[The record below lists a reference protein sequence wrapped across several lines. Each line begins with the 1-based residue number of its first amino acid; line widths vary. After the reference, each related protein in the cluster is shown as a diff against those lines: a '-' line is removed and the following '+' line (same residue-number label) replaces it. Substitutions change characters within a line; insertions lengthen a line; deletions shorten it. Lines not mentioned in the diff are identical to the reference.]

1 MGNIKEMFR
10 VLVIVCALFLVP
22 NNVDAADISSANSL
36 RETFNGKNATING
49 TSITLTGNVELLN
62 PEWTENLAET
72 KYDVINFSGEN
83 YTLNLNGF
91 TLKTQEIYVV
101 DGVLTIN
108 DTTGEGKIDTEV
120 DYINTEEE
128 GKIII
133 NNGTFEYVGNLGEL
147 VINNGTIDHIQN
159 YGTLVIENG
168 TFGSLGQMG
177 DAEIK
182 GGTFTSY
189 ASEEDWGTF
198 EHFTSIDLDM
208 GTTIIS
214 GGEFKKSNLDFAFVV
229 QSRNPVDSTSI
240 NQTVPSGYL
249 PIYGSYMLKSND
261 CWKDEETQ
269 ETICNYVGEFGSLK
283 IIEDETEEILNS
295 LAPNGIWNIKSA
307 KPKDMANSEFLL
319 SAVANKSNLPEG
331 YSFMAWVEPSEE
343 FNPEFAALHL
353 YYEGRLLESKSVKVV
368 YNEPSDLIV
377 EEVNSVISKINDY
390 TQGKHSIETGF
401 RVEDLY
407 LINYLTAS
415 QKGIDASS
423 ALNFSKYLIELTNGS
438 NISYKYDDRLG
449 SMPTTGLW
457 QYSGGQVVV
466 FFDGMAIDTTIAG
479 LTTNHVLYIPMDTED
494 TDEAKINAALKRI
507 KEYLGTTDGITIEVG
522 GTLESLNIVPMN
534 ITWNQY
540 GFIDEQNAGNNY
552 YNITINGKTYRFVIC
567 KKENLETPT
576 YLGSDILSNIYI
588 TSDSSELSL
597 DTALKV
603 KEVATKDME
612 KVLGTTDYVAY
623 DISLYSNT
631 KGVNVTKLE
640 NGKFIVS
647 IPVPEKLK
655 NKTLTVYY
663 INSKGEKEEHLITV
677 KDGMASF
684 ETDHF
689 STYALVDSSVINNP
703 ATGDN
708 IMIIFIIGG
717 ISLVA
722 LTGTLLYFIKQKRNA

>member
-1 MGNIKEMFR
+1 MGNIKKMFR
-10 VLVIVCALFLVP
+10 VLVIACALFLVP
-22 NNVDAADISSANSL
+22 NNVDAADISSANTL

-49 TSITLTGNVELLN
+49 TSITLTGDVEFLSPN
-62 PEWTENLAET
+62 WAENSEET
-72 KYDVINFSGEN
+72 KYDIINFSGEN
-83 YTLNLNGF
+83 YTLDLNGF
-91 TLKTQEIYVV
+91 TLKAQEVYVV

-108 DTTGEGKIDTEV
+108 DTAGEGKIDTEV
-120 DYINTEEE
+120 DYINTEED
-128 GKIII
+128 GKMII
-133 NNGTFEYVGNLGEL
+133 NNGNFEYVGNLGEL

-214 GGEFKKSNLDFAFVV
+214 GGEFKKSNLDFAFVI
-229 QSRNPVDSTSI
+229 QSRNSIDSTSI
-240 NQTVPSGYL
+240 DQTVASGYL
-249 PIYGSYMLKSND
+249 PIFGSYMLKSND

-269 ETICNYVGEFGSLK
+269 ETICNYVGAFGSLK
-283 IIEDETEEILNS
+283 IIEDETDEILS
-295 LAPNGIWNIKSA
+295 ELAPNNIWNIKSA

-319 SAVANKSNLPEG
+319 SAIANNSGLPDG
-331 YSFMAWVEPSEE
+331 YQIMAWAKPGEE
-343 FNPEFAALHL
+343 FNPEEASINL
-353 YYEGRLLESKSVKVV
+353 YYEGRLLKTITVKVV
-368 YNEPSDLIV
+368 YDEPSDEV
-377 EEVNSVISKINDY
+377 VKEVNSVISKINEY
-390 TQGKHSIETGF
+390 TQGRYSIETGF

-407 LINYLTAS
+407 LINYLSAS
-415 QKGIDASS
+415 TKGIDASS

-438 NISYKYDDRLG
+438 NMSYKYDDRLG

-466 FFDGMAIDTTIAG
+466 FFDGMAIDTTVAG
-479 LTTNHVLYIPMDTED
+479 LTTNHVLYVPMDTAD
-494 TDEAKINAALKRI
+494 TDEARIAAALKRI
-507 KEYLGTTDGITIEVG
+507 KDYLGSTDGITIEVG

-567 KKENLETPT
+567 KKENLEMPK
-576 YLGSDILSNIYI
+576 YLASDILNDIYI
-588 TSDSSELSL
+588 TSDSSELPL
-597 DTALKV
+597 DTAIK
-603 KEVATKDME
+603 AE
-612 KVLGTTDYVAY
+612 KVMRNELEKALGTKNYVAY
-623 DISLYSNT
+623 DISLYSNA
-631 KGVNVTKLE
+631 KKVNIKKLK

-647 IPVPEKLK
+647 IPVPEMLK
-655 NKTLTVYY
+655 DKEVTVYY
-663 INSKGEKEEHLITV
+663 INSNGEKEEHVAAV
-677 KDGMASF
+677 KDGIAAF

-689 STYALVDSSVINNP
+689 STYALVDNSISNP
-703 ATGDN
+703 NTFDG
-708 IMIIFIIGG
+708 ISYIIFIGT
-717 ISLVA
+717 ISLIG
-722 LTGTLLYFIKQKRNA
+722 LITTLMCLKKANKTNS